1 MRLVSIQNSQGQIRV
16 AGVRDGQYIDLQ
28 SCDPEI
34 PATMREL
41 LRKGNNILAQV
52 ARAIENGKPI
62 SGNVTL
68 LAPVPDPQKIFG
80 IGLNY
85 ADHAREQGKE
95 PPAEPV
101 IFNKLPTCVRA
112 HGNPIVLPKLS
123 KEVDYEAELVVI
135 IGKRGKHISRDTA
148 MSYVAGYA
156 CGNDVSARDWQARK
170 PGGQWLLGKSFDSF
184 APFGPELVTPDEVG
198 DLPKLRI
205 QSRIDGRV
213 MQDSTLSQLIFDVPY
228 LLEYISGICTL
239 EPGDVIFTGTPP
251 GVGMARK
258 PPVWLEPGQTVEVEI
273 ERVGTLS
280 NPVIAEEGRA

>member
-1 MRLVSIQNSQGQIRV
+1 MRLVSLQNSQGQPRV
-16 AGVRDGQYIDLQ
+16 TGVRDGQYIDLQ
-28 SCDPEI
+28 AADSAI

-41 LRKGNNILAQV
+41 LQAGEAIWPQV
-52 ARAIENGKPI
+52 AHAIEQGQPI
-62 SGNVTL
+62 AGPITL

-80 IGLNY
+80 IGLNF

-123 KEVDYEAELVVI
+123 QEVDYEAELVVI
-135 IGKRGKHISRDTA
+135 IGKRGKHITRATA
-148 MSYVAGYA
+148 LSYVAGYA
-156 CGNDVSARDWQARK
+156 VGNDVSARDWQARK

-184 APFGPELVTPDEVG
+184 APFGPELVTVDEVG
-198 DLPKLRI
+198 ELPNLRI

-213 MQDSTLSQLIFDVPY
+213 MQDSTLAQLIFDVPY

-239 EPGDVIFTGTPP
+239 EPGDIIFTGTPP

-258 PPVWLEPGQTVEVEI
+258 PPVWLQPGQTVEVEI

-280 NPVIAEEGRA
+280 NPVIAEVGRS